1 MREYS
6 LDSNADNIFLINFSE
21 LKERFDPIYYTDVL
35 TYLNK
40 SSYEKFK
47 LNALCYSF
55 TSGFGAGGNDQT
67 DEQNGIIQ
75 IRPTNLDNDGNL
87 IFNRNIYVPNDNIG
101 SKFIVENND
110 ILFNNTNSQ
119 ERVGKTAIAEDIG
132 DNIYT
137 FSNHITKFRVRE
149 NLVLPK
155 YLFILLNLYQSRKI
169 FYSICT
175 NWNNQSGVGLD
186 LLKKLIIPVPPKN
199 KQQLVV
205 DCYNKAYQ
213 AKQHKEQEAKSLLS
227 SIDDYLLA
235 ELDIELPEI
244 DNSLENRIFEVSFG
258 QLESRQDPYFY
269 IKEFQEIEN
278 NIEDSEWPIYHLKDI
293 FEINRGGS
301 PRPIHNYY
309 TDDDDGLNWIR
320 IGDTKSDS
328 KYITQTS
335 RKIKPSGAR
344 SSRKV
349 VPGDFLLSNSMSFG
363 RPYIMKIEG
372 YIHDGWLLFR
382 PKTELVNQD
391 FLHSMLSSKLIYRLF
406 SKATIGGVVENL
418 NIDLVKNIK
427 IPLPFLEKQN
437 EIADHISNIRQAAQQ
452 LEQEANE
459 IMENAK
465 DEVERLILGQ

>member
-227 SIDDYLLA
+227 SIDDYLLS
-235 ELDIELPEI
+235 ELGIELPKI
-244 DNSLENRIFEVSFG
+244 NNSLNERIYTVKFNDISNERIDPFFNNPNYIKFSENLENYSRLSELIISITKGETPLWRGDDYVKEGVPFLQVNNLSNKGIDSNFKLIPIEVHNRMHRSKLFGGEVLYSMAGTIGITVLNNLKAEANINQAIAKIIVDEEKVNKIYLIEYLNSKLGRIQAKRYLTVSSQPNINFG
-258 QLESRQDPYFY
+258 Q
-269 IKEFQEIEN
+269 IKGIRVVLPS
-278 NIEDSEWPIYHLKDI
+278 EDKQIQI
-293 FEINRGGS
+293 
-301 PRPIHNYY
+301 
-309 TDDDDGLNWIR
+309 
-320 IGDTKSDS
+320 
-328 KYITQTS
+328 
-335 RKIKPSGAR
+335 
-344 SSRKV
+344 
-349 VPGDFLLSNSMSFG
+349 
-363 RPYIMKIEG
+363 
-372 YIHDGWLLFR
+372 
-382 PKTELVNQD
+382 
-391 FLHSMLSSKLIYRLF
+391 
-406 SKATIGGVVENL
+406 
-418 NIDLVKNIK
+418 VK
-427 IPLPFLEKQN
+427 
-437 EIADHISNIRQAAQQ
+437 HISKIRQAASQ
-452 LEQEANE
+452 LEQDANE
-459 IMENAK
+459 VMENAK
-465 DEVERLILGQ
+465 TEVERLILGQ